1 MTVGVPESLQ
11 ALQARFRTRDA
22 LAYIGGARPPQG
34 ARRAAVLILLCGPA
48 TGFEVVFIEKHQEL
62 RSHAGQVAFPG
73 GAMEEADS
81 DAVAT
86 ALREAEEEVGLDPDQ
101 VVILG
106 ALPTAHIVRS
116 GFDVTSVVGWWPHPH
131 HLEPADLD
139 EVAAVHRIPIATLL
153 DPAVRLTWVHPSG
166 LVGPAFV
173 VGDLFIWGFTAYLL
187 DGLFELAGWTLP
199 WDTSRTSEIP
209 PRFLSERL

>member
-1 MTVGVPESLQ
+1 MTVGVPESLR
-11 ALQARFRTRDA
+11 ALQDRFRTRDA

-48 TGFEVVFIEKHQEL
+48 TGFEVVFIEKQAEL

-73 GAMEEADS
+73 GAMEDVDAD
-81 DAVAT
+81 AIAA
-86 ALREAEEEVGLDPDQ
+86 ALREANEEVGLDPAT
-101 VVILG
+101 VVVLG

-116 GFDVTSVVGWWPHPH
+116 GFDVTSVVGWWPHPVD
-131 HLEPADLD
+131 LDPVDLD
-139 EVAAVHRIPIATLL
+139 EVAAVHRIPVATLL
-153 DPAVRLTWVHPSG
+153 DPATRLTWVHPSG
-166 LVGPAFV
+166 MAGPAFV

-199 WDTSRTSEIP
+199 WDSTRTSEIP
-209 PRFLSERL
+209 ARFLSERL